1 MDPATR
7 RQAVGATTLVALA
20 AAGWLLF
27 SPRGLLAPLAALGD
41 RPLVFGT
48 LLVGAYLLRP
58 ALAWPISA
66 VSIAV
71 GFVLGAAGVPVAL
84 GGAVLTCLPPYLLA
98 RTTGESGALGTVG
111 DIGERYFRA
120 TGPLRGV
127 VAARLAPFPADPV
140 SYTAGLARVPLGAY
154 ALGTAIGELPWVI
167 AAVLV
172 GASAERLVT
181 TGATAVPLVVGASAV
196 AALLL
201 AGPVYRHVEGT
212 ATE

>member
-27 SPRGLLAPLAALGD
+27 TPRTLLEPLAALGD
-41 RPLVFGT
+41 RPLLFGI

-71 GFVLGAAGVPVAL
+71 GFVLGAAGIPVAL

-98 RTTGESGALGTVG
+98 RATGESGALGTAG
-111 DIGERYFRA
+111 DVGERYFRA
-120 TGPLRGV
+120 TGALRGV

-140 SYTAGLARVPLGAY
+140 SYTAGLAGIPLGAY
-154 ALGTAIGELPWVI
+154 TLGTAIGELPWVV

-201 AGPVYRHVEGT
+201 AGPVYRHVEET
-212 ATE
+212 PTE

>member
-20 AAGWLLF
+20 LAGWLLL
-27 SPRGLLAPLAALGD
+27 SPRALLKPLTALGD
-41 RPLVFGT
+41 QPLLFGT
-48 LLVGAYLLRP
+48 VLLGAYLLRP

-71 GFVLGAAGVPVAL
+71 GVVLGAAGVPVAL

-98 RTTGESGALGTVG
+98 RTTGESGALGTAG
-111 DIGERYFRA
+111 DVGERYFRA
-120 TGPLRGV
+120 TGALRGV
-127 VAARLAPFPADPV
+127 IAARLAPFPADPV
-140 SYTAGLARVPLGAY
+140 SYTAGLARVPVGAY
-154 ALGTAIGELPWVI
+154 AVGTAVGELPWVV

-181 TGATAVPLVVGASAV
+181 TGATVVPLIVGASAV

-201 AGPVYRHVEGT
+201 AGPVYRRVET
-212 ATE
+212 KATE